1 MFDVKGFPVIDK
13 QLLIGTCV
21 RLPVTVDAER
31 LRAEVAALPA
41 SAWGSSGGRV
51 GVHRQA
57 EALFLRGY
65 APAAGDLPVGDR
77 PVLIHLPYARELVH
91 EAIGER
97 PLRCLLA
104 RLPAGAWIAPHVDQ
118 GAYFAKTVRVH
129 VPVETHDR
137 AYMQCD
143 GETFVMQPGQVWAL
157 NNSALHAV
165 WNAHDSLVRTHL
177 ICDYVATPRL
187 LELLAGAERGLGGTV
202 PEVDAFFASL
212 HTATGARA
220 AEA

>member
-13 QLLIGTCV
+13 RVLIGTCA
-21 RLPVTVDAER
+21 RLPVAVDAER
-31 LRAEVAALPA
+31 LRAEVDALPA
-41 SAWGSSGGRV
+41 SSWGSSGGRV

-77 PVLIHLPYARELVH
+77 PVLAHLPYVRELIQ
-91 EAIGER
+91 ETIAER

-118 GAYFAKTVRVH
+118 GAYFSKTVRVH

-137 AYMQCD
+137 AFMQCD
-143 GETFVMQPGQVWAL
+143 GESFVMQLGETWAL

-165 WNAHDSLVRTHL
+165 WNAHESLPRTHL

-187 LELLAGAERGLGGTV
+187 LELLGAAEQGLGRSLS
-202 PEVDAFFASL
+202 EVDAFFASL
-212 HTATGARA
+212 TPEAGARIA
-220 AEA
+220 QA